1 MVDWLTHHRHS
12 EELAARAH
20 DYARLGQTA
29 QAEASFR
36 EAAEAE
42 QAALELVDDA
52 KPRTLGITA
61 VSAVSLWYK
70 AKAFERA
77 SSLAHTCLA
86 RAVITGTAR
95 DQLDDLLL
103 TLYNERDKQR
113 LSGQFLPGS
122 VTVAVKGGEVLRG
135 AAPLELIVD
144 KVKTLQA
151 IFVRVVEW
159 QSKKPLR
166 RRGGPTRD
174 ISNAFEPWLVQE
186 APGSFQ
192 FSVAVKVNGQF
203 DMFSPDR
210 LEAADIGRKFLDV
223 VTTIATDAT
232 GEASKELVPEDDYRR
247 TFRKLIQNLT
257 PTGGSFDSMVISSKE
272 RSDVV
277 VALDD
282 STRPLLSSVLKAE
295 QTMADPAAGEAPSE
309 FRGVLRALDLDKD
322 WLKVEIEDGTQV
334 EVRQLSQAVDD
345 VIGPMV
351 NKTVTV
357 RAIKNRRGEL
367 RFTDI
372 ELTED

>member
-1 MVDWLTHHRHS
+1 MDWLTHHRRS

-20 DYARLGQTA
+20 EHARRGEKS
-29 QAEASFR
+29 QAEAFFL

-42 QAALELVDDA
+42 QAAVELVDEG

-77 SSLAHTCLA
+77 AALAHQCLA
-86 RAVITGTAR
+86 RTVITGAAR
-95 DQLDDLLL
+95 EQLDDLLL

-113 LSGQFLPGS
+113 MSGQFLPGS
-122 VTVAVKGGEVLRG
+122 VTVAVKGGDVLRG
-135 AAPLELIVD
+135 AAPLELIVER
-144 KVKTLQA
+144 VKTLQA
-151 IFVRVVEW
+151 IFVRVIEW
-159 QSKKPLR
+159 QAKKPLR

-174 ISNAFEPWLVQE
+174 ISSAFEPWLIQE

-192 FSVAVKVNGQF
+192 FSVAVKVNGQL
-203 DMFSPDR
+203 DMFSPDQ

-223 VTTIATDAT
+223 VTTIATDGT
-232 GEASKELVPEDDYRR
+232 GDASKELVPEDDYRG
-247 TFRKLIQNLT
+247 TFRKLIRNLT
-257 PTGGSFDSMVISSKE
+257 PTGGSFESMVISSKE
-272 RSDVV
+272 RSDTV

-282 STRPLLSSVLKAE
+282 TTRPLLANVLKAE
-295 QTMADPAAGEAPSE
+295 QAKADTAAGEAPIE
-309 FRGVLRALDLDKD
+309 LCGVLRALDLDKD

-351 NKTVTV
+351 NKKVAV
-357 RAIKNRRGEL
+357 RAIKTQRGEL

-372 ELTED
+372 ELAED